1 MSGAQV
7 SLFRCTIEN
16 LTEDIDKSASF
27 VGFVSEQL
35 HLIHEKKETAMTVF
49 QLAALLEL
57 VDSGLTNQ
65 SELLKNALT

>member
-7 SLFRCTIEN
+7 SLFRSTIEGV
-16 LTEDIDKSASF
+16 TDDMDKSASF
-27 VGFVSEQL
+27 VGFVGEQL
-35 HLIHEKKETAMTVF
+35 LLIHEKKEAAMTIF

-57 VDSGLTNQ
+57 VDSGLINQ